1 MKLKEI
7 ELTEN
12 NHFIAMEYYFLILNR
27 TFLIL
32 KLDDFLVGIQANG
45 MVSVEG
51 GGDIITHFVTSKMA
65 IDNDLENPFSYL
77 KNKYLDK
84 IANLDLL
91 DGSIINANKT
101 NFILKISDIKSATY
115 NPSKKFGMGHYPHDG
130 RVTIRTIQNKKREF
144 IILGNQSGQH
154 IANLLTK

>member
-65 IDNDLENPFSYL
+65 IDNDL
-77 KNKYLDK
+77 
-84 IANLDLL
+84 
-91 DGSIINANKT
+91 
-101 NFILKISDIKSATY
+101 
-115 NPSKKFGMGHYPHDG
+115 
-130 RVTIRTIQNKKREF
+130 
-144 IILGNQSGQH
+144 
-154 IANLLTK
+154 